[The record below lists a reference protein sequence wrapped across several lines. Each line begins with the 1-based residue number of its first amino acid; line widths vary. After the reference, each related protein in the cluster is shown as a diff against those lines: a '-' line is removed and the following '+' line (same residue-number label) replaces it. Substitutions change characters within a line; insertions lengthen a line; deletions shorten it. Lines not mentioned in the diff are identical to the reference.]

1 MNTQENTVD
10 LCAIAASRLQTAAL
24 HAVKGLQRGET
35 VHLLL
40 QEEPSLMLQSLN
52 LQLRHHLSW
61 QISAAE
67 AGKWRVLIRHREDV
81 APRDLMDILSRDHQR
96 LDKLFGLALQRVN
109 ADKVSEAAPLV
120 MEFAAG
126 LKRHIQIENDILA
139 PSFRIPDAEPVAI
152 MLREHDDILAQM
164 ANIESLFAGEA
175 LVQAWEVSPF
185 LAILSGVMAKHE
197 HREEQNLFPQ
207 WDIALRKASPEDR
220 QALLARI
227 QLMLANEPQQLS
239 SSN

>member
-1 MNTQENTVD
+1 MNTQESIID
-10 LCAIAASRLQTAAL
+10 LCPVAASRLQTAAL
-24 HAVKGLQRGET
+24 LAVKDLQRGET

-40 QEEPSLMLQSLN
+40 REEPWLMLQSLN

-61 QISAAE
+61 QISAE
-67 AGKWRVLIRHREDV
+67 ETGEWRVLIRHREDV

-96 LDKLFGLALQRVN
+96 LDELFGLSLQLAN
-109 ADKVSEAAPLV
+109 AGKISEAAPLV

-126 LKRHIQIENDILA
+126 LKRHIQVENDILA

-152 MLREHDDILAQM
+152 MLHEHDDILVQM
-164 ANIESLFAGEA
+164 ANIESLFAGEEP
-175 LVQAWEVSPF
+175 VQAWEVSPF

-207 WDIALRKASPEDR
+207 WDIALRMAALEDR
-220 QALLARI
+220 QALLTRV
-227 QLMLANEPQQLS
+227 QQILS
-239 SSN
+239 NMQQ

>member
-1 MNTQENTVD
+1 MNTQETMVD
-10 LCAIAASRLQTAAL
+10 LCTVAASRLQTAAL
-24 HAVKGLQRGET
+24 HVVRQLQRGET

-52 LQLRHHLSW
+52 LQLRHMLSW
-61 QISAAE
+61 QISVE
-67 AGKWRVLIRHREDV
+67 EMGKWRVLIRHREDV

-96 LDKLFGLALQRVN
+96 LDELFGLSLQRVN
-109 ADKVSEAAPLV
+109 AGKVCEAAPFV

-139 PSFRIPDAEPVAI
+139 PSFRIPDPEPVAI
-152 MLREHDDILAQM
+152 MLHEHDDILVQT
-164 ANIESLFAGEA
+164 ANIESLFAGEEP
-175 LVQAWEVSPF
+175 VQAWEVSPF

-207 WDIALRKASPEDR
+207 WDIALRMAASEDR
-220 QALLARI
+220 QALLTRV
-227 QLMLANEPQQLS
+227 QQILS
-239 SSN
+239 NMQQ